1 MTRTIKYQHRAISSP
16 VGDLVTF
23 RALPT
28 STIDY
33 IDPFLFLN
41 HHGPQVYQPNNT
53 GLPFGPHPHR
63 GFETVTFVLDGDI
76 LHKDSGGH
84 QSVIREGGVQWMT
97 AGSGLI
103 HSEVSSDDFKEKGG
117 RLEILQLW
125 VNLPARFKMVE
136 PKYTDLQKEDIPVN
150 RPGEGVAVQVVS
162 GSFRNTTGAYQSLTN
177 VHLNVISLKDGTTLD
192 LLVSR
197 EQNIF
202 FYVIRGSVIVNG
214 DTVEALHLV
223 EFGNDGEEIVIMAS
237 SDALV
242 LFGHALPYDEPVVA
256 QGPFVMNTER
266 EIEQAYQDYRQG
278 KLGVWND

>member
-1 MTRTIKYQHRAISSP
+1 MTRTIKYQHRAINSP

-103 HSEVSSDDFKEKGG
+103 HSEVSSDDFKKKGG
-117 RLEILQLW
+117 RLEILQLR
-125 VNLPARFKMVE
+125 VNLPARFKMAE

-214 DTVEALHLV
+214 DTVGALHLV
-223 EFGNDGEEIVIMAS
+223 EFMNDGEEIVIMAS

>member
-16 VGDLVTF
+16 VGDLITF

-28 STIDY
+28 STLDY

-103 HSEVSSDDFKEKGG
+103 HSEVSSDDFKKKGG

-214 DTVEALHLV
+214 DTVGALHLV
-223 EFGNDGEEIVIMAS
+223 EFMNDGEEIVIMAS

>member
-16 VGDLVTF
+16 VGDLITF

-28 STIDY
+28 STLDY

-214 DTVEALHLV
+214 DTVGALHLV
-223 EFGNDGEEIVIMAS
+223 EFMNDGEEIVIMAS

>member
-1 MTRTIKYQHRAISSP
+1 MTRTIKYQHRAINSP

-63 GFETVTFVLDGDI
+63 GFETVTFVVDGDI
-76 LHKDSGGH
+76 LHRDSGGH

>member
-16 VGDLVTF
+16 VGDLITF

-28 STIDY
+28 STLDY

-125 VNLPARFKMVE
+125 VNLPARFKMAE

-214 DTVEALHLV
+214 DTVGALHLV
-223 EFGNDGEEIVIMAS
+223 EFMNDGEEIVIMAS